1 MELCKSALFSS
12 LKCSVR
18 LPVEMNIEIGG
29 VLPRCHRA
37 KHLPSCFELVL
48 GVTVQSVQGNQGCLE
63 CTGNSGVFLNGG
75 TIPGVPRKR
84 QVKTAT
90 A

>member
-1 MELCKSALFSS
+1 MELCKFALFSS

-18 LPVEMNIEIGG
+18 LPVEMNIQIGG
-29 VLPRCHRA
+29 ILPRRHRA
-37 KHLPSCFELVL
+37 KHLPLCFELIL
-48 GVTVQSVQGNQGCLE
+48 GVTIGSVQGNQGCLE

-75 TIPGVPRKR
+75 TIPGVPCKR
-84 QVKTAT
+84 QVKTAS